1 MTMVQP
7 SGTETT
13 NPMTPSRNPAPTSA
27 RRLVMMTP
35 PYYSACEH
43 LLCEKNSARGVG
55 RKTGKKY
62 FEGGS
67 FGARRA
73 AHTHGHLHRSLF
85 GAATPHAPTISYEGA
100 KKRAEP
106 YTKIVEELPE
116 MRRET
121 VELVR
126 EAITENR

>member
-35 PYYSACEH
+35 PCYTACEH

-67 FGARRA
+67 LGARRA

-85 GAATPHAPTISYEGA
+85 GAATPHAPDNVLRGREEASEAVHQDRRGTPRDETGDGGA
-100 KKRAEP
+100 R
-106 YTKIVEELPE
+106 
-116 MRRET
+116 
-121 VELVR
+121 
-126 EAITENR
+126 